1 MKKQIVLALSALL
14 CISLLAACGQKQP
27 ADAPSA
33 QPESGAAV
41 TEEAGGTKA
50 DEAAAEG
57 ETVEG
62 ETAEDEA
69 AEDETA
75 KDETA
80 KEDASAEDDTAAA
93 EEENTAEARTFAVS
107 DAVLNSVSFA
117 DAERVP
123 VYDAEHGVVSDL
135 FPGASAVY
143 TMPEDFAAG
152 TYDIYLEV
160 GRSVFPYGSTPFG
173 ISVNGGP
180 QEVLPIPYEGA
191 SEEDG
196 TNLWDTGVFA
206 AATNIDLKA
215 GDTVAVIAK
224 DGLAFSAGVTLIPQ
238 LGGLILAPNHE
249 PVPVGY
255 GEPAVAPLETADE
268 SDPLSGKDIL
278 WVGSSV
284 TYGQA
289 AGGYSMAD
297 YIADSHPATRCY
309 KYAISGTT
317 LVNDGDKP
325 GSYVERI
332 QEVDKDLN
340 VDLVVI
346 QLSTNDATNGKP
358 MGEVS
363 DSTSMDDFDVTTIT
377 GAEEFLIAYA
387 KETWD
392 CPVYFYTGSYYE
404 SEEYAMMV
412 AGLYDVCDKWD
423 AGVVNLWEQEDM
435 RAVRGTETYDVY
447 MSDPIHPTREGYV
460 EWWGPKFEE
469 VLAEALK

>member
-1 MKKQIVLALSALL
+1 MKKRIVLALTALL
-14 CISLLAACGQKQP
+14 CVGLIAACGQKKT
-27 ADAPSA
+27 DSSA
-33 QPESGAAV
+33 QPDSTPA
-41 TEEAGGTKA
+41 TEETAAEETGEKA
-50 DEAAAEG
+50 EEETAAATEETATEEAAAE
-57 ETVEG
+57 ET
-62 ETAEDEA
+62 T
-69 AEDETA
+69 DETA
-75 KDETA
+75 AETTSEEDAAETA
-80 KEDASAEDDTAAA
+80 AT
-93 EEENTAEARTFAVS
+93 EENGAEARTFAVT
-107 DAVLNSVSFA
+107 DAVLNSVNFA

-123 VYDAEHGVVSDL
+123 VIDEEHGVIAEL
-135 FPGASAVY
+135 FPGASVVY

-160 GRSVFPYGSTPFG
+160 GHSAFAYGCTPFG

-180 QEVLPIPYEGA
+180 QEVLPIPFEGA
-191 SEEDG
+191 SEENG

-215 GDTVAVIAK
+215 GDTVAVIGK
-224 DGLAFSAGVTLIPQ
+224 DGFAFSGGISLLPQ
-238 LGGLILAPNHE
+238 MGGLILTPNHE
-249 PVPVGY
+249 PLPVGY
-255 GEPAVAPLETADE
+255 GEGEVAALEQADE

-297 YIADSHPATRCY
+297 YIADNHPATRSY

-332 QEVDKDLN
+332 QEVDKDLH
-340 VDLVVI
+340 VDMVII

-358 MGEVS
+358 MGELS
-363 DSTSMDDFDVTTIT
+363 EGTSMADFDVATIT

-404 SEEYAMMV
+404 SEEYAQMV
-412 AGLYDVCDKWD
+412 EGIKAVCDKWD
-423 AGVVNLWEQEDM
+423 AGLINLWDQQDM
-435 RAVRGTETYDVY
+435 RDLYDTEQYHVY
-447 MSDPIHPTREGYV
+447 MSDPIHPTREGYT
-460 EWWGPKFEE
+460 EWWGPRFEE
-469 VLAEALK
+469 ALQQ